1 MQKSVWVKRT
11 TVLAAVLFCLAVVPA
26 FAGFDEGRIAYERE
40 DWSTALFEMRP
51 LALRGEA
58 RAQYVLGLTYQFGRG
73 VPQDEAQAF
82 HWYMLAA
89 MQGYRAGQTKVG
101 VMYYVGRGVPQDYK
115 QAIVWLRK
123 SAEQNDARAMGTL
136 GRCYLLG
143 QGVAQDYVLAYALF
157 NLAGP
162 EIPEAR
168 EARTALGKDLSK
180 DQVEEGQAI
189 SRQLARPG
197 EFLKALDAAAAR

>member
-1 MQKSVWVKRT
+1 MT
-11 TVLAAVLFCLAVVPA
+11 FECGGP
-26 FAGFDEGRIAYERE
+26 GRIAYERE

-115 QAIVWLRK
+115 QRLYGCESPPSRMMHGLWERSGAAI
-123 SAEQNDARAMGTL
+123 
-136 GRCYLLG
+136 
-143 QGVAQDYVLAYALF
+143 F
-157 NLAGP
+157 
-162 EIPEAR
+162 
-168 EARTALGKDLSK
+168 
-180 DQVEEGQAI
+180 
-189 SRQLARPG
+189 
-197 EFLKALDAAAAR
+197 

>member
-1 MQKSVWVKRT
+1 
-11 TVLAAVLFCLAVVPA
+11 
-26 FAGFDEGRIAYERE
+26 
-40 DWSTALFEMRP
+40 
-51 LALRGEA
+51 
-58 RAQYVLGLTYQFGRG
+58 
-73 VPQDEAQAF
+73 
-82 HWYMLAA
+82 
-89 MQGYRAGQTKVG
+89 
-101 VMYYVGRGVPQDYK
+101 
-115 QAIVWLRK
+115 
-123 SAEQNDARAMGTL
+123 MGTL